1 MIIALCGYQGKT
13 GKEVY
18 QTLIEND
25 YQVIG
30 IDLNGLPLSHYIKDV
45 DLVIDF
51 TNKNSALKHIGLC
64 LKYCKPFIVGTTGFL
79 SDELASIK
87 EQCHLKNVKGIICY
101 NFALP
106 INFLLKHFKFFNSY
120 FTNFT
125 YLDIHHISKV
135 DKVSGTTYLF
145 LLQNQKIQIKTYK
158 TNKNIIT
165 YLIQMKTKYDKMV
178 ISYQINDKKV
188 FALGLLNY
196 LKTKDEKQINNLI

>member
-1 MIIALCGYQGKT
+1 M
-13 GKEVY
+13 
-18 QTLIEND
+18 
-25 YQVIG
+25 
-30 IDLNGLPLSHYIKDV
+30 
-45 DLVIDF
+45 
-51 TNKNSALKHIGLC
+51 
-64 LKYCKPFIVGTTGFL
+64 
-79 SDELASIK
+79 
-87 EQCHLKNVKGIICY
+87 KNVKGIICY